1 MDFEMKANPTYYDP
15 DTMTVGTVTESGEE
29 LWFNSID
36 GTVSRVVDE
45 DEMLVP
51 SIFITQFVQGLQ
63 RSGNIPTITDQLS
76 GNVPATFGQRFDII
90 PTESRQRADLSEAR
104 SGKRPPLTPRQ
115 LCEKY
120 KDVVGILK
128 DAKTIK
134 RLSAGVYGSYKDLP
148 KNTPEYIVNYINNQG
163 LRRSDGKAFTVD
175 TVSPIVASMK
185 ICNRPTKTRVIFL
198 IVFAVLM
205 SVGVTRVWQYFT
217 APIELTTEQ
226 TNQNQNKNQIFT
238 VTDVDLICK
247 QNKIQLTEFR
257 IKLIVAKS
265 YADRDELAAEVLR
278 QHGEMIKAMEK

>member
-1 MDFEMKANPTYYDP
+1 MITNTTYYDP
-15 DTMTVGTVTESGEE
+15 DTMTVGNVTDNGSE
-29 LWFNSID
+29 LWFNSTD
-36 GTVSRVVDE
+36 GTVSRVVDA

-51 SIFITQFVQGLQ
+51 AIFISQFVEKLQ
-63 RSGNIPTITDQLS
+63 VGGNVPAIIDQLS

-90 PTESRQRADLSEAR
+90 PTESRQKADLSEAR

-120 KDVVGILK
+120 KAVVEILK

-134 RLSAGVYGSYKDLP
+134 RLSAGIYGSYKDLP
-148 KNTPEYIVNYINNQG
+148 KNTPEYIVNYISNQG

-185 ICNRPTKTRVIFL
+185 ICSRPTKTRVIFL

-205 SVGVTRVWQYFT
+205 SVVVTRVWQYFA
-217 APIELTTEQ
+217 APTEPTKETT

-238 VTDVDLICK
+238 ATDVDLICK

-278 QHGEMIKAMEK
+278 QHGEMIKVMKQK

>member
-1 MDFEMKANPTYYDP
+1 MSTTQTYYDP
-15 DTMTVGTVTESGEE
+15 DTMTVGTITKSGEE
-29 LWFNSID
+29 LWFNSND

-51 SIFITQFVQGLQ
+51 SIFITKFVQGLQ
-63 RSGNIPTITDQLS
+63 RSGNVPAIIDQLS

-90 PTESRQRADLSEAR
+90 PTESRQKADLSEAR

-120 KDVVGILK
+120 KAVVEILK

-134 RLSAGVYGSYKDLP
+134 RLSAGIYGSYKDLP

-185 ICNRPTKTRVIFL
+185 ICSRPTKTRVIFL

-205 SVGVTRVWQYFT
+205 SVVVTRVWQYFA
-217 APIELTTEQ
+217 APTEPTTETT

-238 VTDVDLICK
+238 ATDVDLVCK

-278 QHGEMIKAMEK
+278 QHGEMIKAMKKQK